1 MTKRNIL
8 IILIIIPIIG
18 LVTLFGT
25 ALIKTKEPRTGLVV
39 NSSFSESSIDQMLAP
54 DFTVKTLDG
63 QYVTLSELQGKVV
76 MIDFWSS
83 WCPPCRAEA
92 SELGTVFNS
101 YENSDLEF
109 IGIAIWDRKQ
119 QVEEFVRLYNVP
131 YLNALDDDGIIE
143 IDYGVRGIHE
153 KYFINKSGYIV
164 KKFIGPL
171 DSTKLKE
178 ILDLLLLENQ

>member
-92 SELGTVFNS
+92 S
-101 YENSDLEF
+101 
-109 IGIAIWDRKQ
+109 
-119 QVEEFVRLYNVP
+119 
-131 YLNALDDDGIIE
+131 
-143 IDYGVRGIHE
+143 
-153 KYFINKSGYIV
+153 
-164 KKFIGPL
+164 
-171 DSTKLKE
+171 
-178 ILDLLLLENQ
+178 

>member
-18 LVTLFGT
+18 LVTLFGV

-39 NSSFSESSIDQMLAP
+39 NSQFSESSIDKVLAP

-63 QYVTLSELQGKVV
+63 QYATLSELQGKVV

-92 SELGTVFNS
+92 SQLGKVFNS
-101 YENSDLEF
+101 YQDSDLEF
-109 IGIAIWDRKQ
+109 IGIAIWDRKEE
-119 QVEEFVRLYNVP
+119 VEEFIRLYNVP
-131 YLNALDDDGIIE
+131 YVNALDNDGIIA
-143 IDYGVRGIHE
+143 IDYGVRGIPE
-153 KYFINKSGYIV
+153 KYFINKNGYIV

-171 DSTKLKE
+171 DSTKLEE
-178 ILDLLLLENQ
+178 ILNLLLLESQ